1 MSYYTS
7 LTGMRNAQTELN
19 TISNNLANA
28 ETTGF
33 KKSTVNF
40 SDIVAG
46 SSFTNA
52 KTQVGIG
59 SLTQSIDQ
67 NFSIGSVKDTGSAL
81 DLMVNGNGFFTV
93 TNPENGQVLYTR
105 NGNFHTDGTG
115 GAILDAYGNNLQIMA
130 YDSSTGTYAASPSN
144 ATIPATS
151 TSGNGSYVDVQV
163 ADDGTITAS
172 YSDATNIIIGKVTLA
187 NFASPSGLLQQGNQ
201 EWTVTG
207 VSGAPIYGTPNDGA
221 HGKLISGALEQSNV
235 ETAEEMVNLI
245 TAQRYFQANAKAIDA
260 FTQIS
265 DSVINLRS

>member
-7 LTGMRNAQTELN
+7 LTGMRNAQLELN

-46 SSFTNA
+46 SSFTDA

-59 SLTQSIDQ
+59 SLVQSIDQ
-67 NFSIGSVKDTGSAL
+67 NFTIGSVKDTGSAL

-105 NGNFHTDGTG
+105 NGNFHTDGSG
-115 GAILDAYGNNLQIMA
+115 NILDAYGNNLQIMA
-130 YDSSTGTYAASPSN
+130 YNSSSNTYATTPSN
-144 ATIPATS
+144 ATIPTTS
-151 TSGNGSYVDVQV
+151 TSGTGSYTGVQV

-172 YSDATNIIIGKVTLA
+172 YSDATNIVIGKVALA
-187 NFASPSGLLQQGNQ
+187 NFVSPTGLLQQGNQ

-207 VSGAPIYGTPNDGA
+207 LSGAPIYGTPNDGA

-235 ETAEEMVNLI
+235 DTAEEMVSLI

-260 FTQIS
+260 NTQIS